1 MLPPKYISCQRK
13 KYLFINCMN
22 RTQKIFLLISVYTFL
37 TALFSGIFNLPFFA
51 QAVQII
57 TLFFTGLVGI
67 KLFKD
72 KKEDN

>member
-1 MLPPKYISCQRK
+1 
-13 KYLFINCMN
+13 MN